1 VVCRQD
7 LERETSGG
15 RATVG
20 CEDGQGRELSLLAQ
34 RARSECARWTRA
46 LESIPVLPK
55 LFGEWR

>member
-1 VVCRQD
+1 MICRQG
-7 LERETSGG
+7 LERETDGG

-34 RARSECARWTRA
+34 RAQRECARGTWAVERN
-46 LESIPVLPK
+46 PPLPK